1 MLPCIMC
8 PVMLRVIRSECIASL
23 SLGRWRGSLGDYY
36 TEAVEW
42 MSPMGLDLGV
52 NYGPF
57 PRWEEYRV
65 IRRREHTLI
74 LSMLEATQPL
84 GSVPLAENSKMNVL
98 ESLGWC
104 GRPKAV
110 DTPRKGSPE
119 S

>member
-1 MLPCIMC
+1 MLPWIVC

-57 PRWEEYRV
+57 PRRKEYSDPQKRT
-65 IRRREHTLI
+65 HTV
-74 LSMLEATQPL
+74 SVSARGHVAAGL
-84 GSVPLAENSKMNVL
+84 G
-98 ESLGWC
+98 
-104 GRPKAV
+104 
-110 DTPRKGSPE
+110 
-119 S
+119 

>member
-1 MLPCIMC
+1 M
-8 PVMLRVIRSECIASL
+8 
-23 SLGRWRGSLGDYY
+23 
-36 TEAVEW
+36 
-42 MSPMGLDLGV
+42 
-52 NYGPF
+52 
-57 PRWEEYRV
+57 